1 MDSLRRHLRV
11 DVPLRRIH
19 RILECP
25 AKYGHSID
33 MAEYVAPFSK
43 YIEGFAGPN
52 CTDPAVGN
60 SAPLTN
66 LFTNILNVQGTSGNQ
81 IALLQDMLE
90 QEKAMADSLMAS
102 AKKLS
107 RVSTSIDQTEGA
119 YDAGFEYGTD
129 PDPVPTGA
137 TLQGFSLLLLVVS
150 YFVLIVMSAI
160 FVQKST
166 GEPQK
171 TGIVLIG
178 FLVLGIVTYALLV
191 RLG

>member
-1 MDSLRRHLRV
+1 
-11 DVPLRRIH
+11 
-19 RILECP
+19 
-25 AKYGHSID
+25 
-33 MAEYVAPFSK
+33 
-43 YIEGFAGPN
+43 
-52 CTDPAVGN
+52 
-60 SAPLTN
+60 
-66 LFTNILNVQGTSGNQ
+66 
-81 IALLQDMLE
+81 MLE